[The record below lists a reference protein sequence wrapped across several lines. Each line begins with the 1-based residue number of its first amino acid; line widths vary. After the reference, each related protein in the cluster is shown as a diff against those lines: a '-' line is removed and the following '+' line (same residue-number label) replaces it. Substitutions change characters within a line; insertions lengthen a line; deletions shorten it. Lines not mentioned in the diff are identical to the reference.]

1 MFGLKILLKLAQKVD
16 VSYEFLKAY
25 IFNLEE
31 TNYGKE
37 FMIICLDVACELALS
52 GKSNEIEIKLNEYK
66 DDKHMSYLLKEV
78 KKYLD
83 LSQGKFMLNNSDSEI
98 SDRIR
103 NTRSN
108 SCTDISTS
116 VLLVKSAVKAYIN
129 NLWEQVMIRL
139 DYTDTNFCTSF
150 SEAPAESVF
159 SIYECCSQ

>member
-83 LSQGKFMLNNSDSEI
+83 LSQGKFMLNNSL
-98 SDRIR
+98 RI
-103 NTRSN
+103 
-108 SCTDISTS
+108 
-116 VLLVKSAVKAYIN
+116 K
-129 NLWEQVMIRL
+129 
-139 DYTDTNFCTSF
+139 
-150 SEAPAESVF
+150 
-159 SIYECCSQ
+159 